1 MLNTLAMLAG
11 LTIGQIFVVNPQIPV
26 VVQQPQQIVVPY
38 VVQQPQYIV
47 VPRPVYVPVQ
57 VPVYQSVY
65 YPYPI
70 YRIYPWGQSNERKKP
85 TKRL

>member
-1 MLNTLAMLAG
+1 MNTLLTLAVMSV
-11 LTIGQIFVVNPQIPV
+11 GQIFVVNPQIPV

-38 VVQQPQYIV
+38 VVQQPQYVV

-57 VPVYQSVY
+57 VPVYQPVY

-70 YRIYPWGQSNERKKP
+70 YRIYP
-85 TKRL
+85 